1 MKEQIID
8 KFKEMSDEELKSE
21 FIKYFGEEKWNQEEA
36 LGKLWPVQLALCDY
50 LGVEPIPVIVDDI
63 EEDSRYYPKEA
74 YIVISSKLI
83 GDEVEALKCLIHE
96 MKHYQQYMCVI
107 HNITSAPLLE
117 EWKEDF
123 KTNCAKATSYEEQ
136 MALSVEVD
144 AFAFTKYIMDKWF
157 NIKTNHPDY
166 IYDEILSRYINKYF
180 K

>member
-1 MKEQIID
+1 MTKQIID

-21 FIKYFGEEKWNQEEA
+21 FIKYFGEEKWDQEET
-36 LGKLWPVQLALCDY
+36 LGKLWPVQLALSDY
-50 LGVEPIPVIVDDI
+50 LGVEPITVIVDDI

-123 KTNCAKATSYEEQ
+123 SAIKADISTAEEVFSN
-136 MALSVEVD
+136 LER
-144 AFAFTKYIMDKWF
+144 DK
-157 NIKTNHPDY
+157 IKNF
-166 IYDEILSRYINKYF
+166 RKN
-180 K
+180 